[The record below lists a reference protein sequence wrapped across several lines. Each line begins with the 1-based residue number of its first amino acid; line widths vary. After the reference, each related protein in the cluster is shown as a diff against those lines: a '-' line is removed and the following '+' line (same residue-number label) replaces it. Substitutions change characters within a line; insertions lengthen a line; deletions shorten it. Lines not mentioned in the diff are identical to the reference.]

1 MNFDLSEEQKMLQKT
16 VRDFVKQESTVE
28 RFRKLRD
35 ADGSGYEK
43 STWAQMGELG
53 WLAMPF
59 PESVGGFGGS
69 FVDAALILEQLGST
83 LVPEPYLASV
93 CMAGMA
99 LLHGGDAAQHER
111 YLAPMLEGRTTLA
124 FAGFERNS
132 RNDITRIETRAEVQG
147 DDFVLNG
154 QKPFVLNGHAADHI
168 VVSALVGTELAL
180 FVVDGSAAGLERKT
194 VRLFDGQ
201 RAGQLSLKDV
211 KVSKDARLSSADA
224 AQVITRTIDFA
235 AAASVAEGVGVAQS
249 MLGMTMEYLKT
260 REQFGVKIGSFQALQ
275 HRAVEMYV
283 EVELLKSISAEASV
297 RAEEEGTERTQA
309 VSAAKVQL
317 ATGAQFV
324 SRASIQ
330 LHGGV
335 GVTDEH
341 DIGLFFKRMQVLSVV
356 GGDEVHHVRRY
367 AAAIAA
373 E

>member
-1 MNFDLSEEQKMLQKT
+1 MDFDLSEEQKMLQKT

-35 ADGSGYEK
+35 ADGIGYE
-43 STWAQMGELG
+43 SSAWQQMGELG

-69 FVDAALILEQLGST
+69 FVDAAIILEQLGST

-99 LLHGGDAAQHER
+99 LLRGGDAGQHER

-124 FAGFERNS
+124 FACLERGS
-132 RNDITRIETRAEVQG
+132 RFDIARIETRAEAQG
-147 DDFVLNG
+147 DDFVLTG
-154 QKPFVLNGHAADHI
+154 EKTFVLNGHAADHI
-168 VVSALVGTELAL
+168 VVSALVGSELAL
-180 FVVDGSAAGLERKT
+180 FVVDGTADGLERKA

-201 RAGQLSLKDV
+201 RAGQLRFSGV
-211 KVSKDARLSSADA
+211 RVGKDARLSNADA
-224 AQVITRTIDFA
+224 KHVIAHTLDFA
-235 AAASVAEGVGVAQS
+235 AAASVAESVGVAQS
-249 MLGMTMEYLKT
+249 MLGMTVEYLKT

-297 RAEEEGTERTQA
+297 RAEEEGPERMKA
-309 VSAAKVQL
+309 ISAAKLQL
-317 ATGAQFV
+317 ATGATFV
-324 SRASIQ
+324 SRASVQ

-367 AAAIAA
+367 ASAP